1 MHVLKEFAAAQRMTC
16 HPRRHLVSYMSG
28 NQPMFRGHGQS
39 DTDLFHQ
46 AVRREFQI
54 AFEKGQAQFKEN
66 LTRKLT
72 SLQWK
77 GQ

>member
-1 MHVLKEFAAAQRMTC
+1 
-16 HPRRHLVSYMSG
+16 
-28 NQPMFRGHGQS
+28 MFRGHGQS

-66 LTRKLT
+66 FTRKLT

>member
-1 MHVLKEFAAAQRMTC
+1 
-16 HPRRHLVSYMSG
+16 
-28 NQPMFRGHGQS
+28 MFHGHRQS
-39 DTDLFHQ
+39 DTDLFDP

-54 AFEKGQAQFKEN
+54 AFEKGRAQFKQN
-66 LTRKLT
+66 FTRKLT